1 MAVLRGGINIQMGDM
16 GDTFFADISC
26 NNQLYIVWG
35 GGTTYGLLLISF
47 CCLFDTYVGEEQTLN
62 IQQQLLKSKTYN
74 NQLHNYLN
82 NSKQYK
88 LKY

>member
-1 MAVLRGGINIQMGDM
+1 MLGG
-16 GDTFFADISC
+16 
-26 NNQLYIVWG
+26 
-35 GGTTYGLLLISF
+35 
-47 CCLFDTYVGEEQTLN
+47 EQTLN
-62 IQQQLLKSKTYN
+62 IQQLLKSKTYN